1 MDELIKIVVEH
12 IPDAALPVVICFLF
26 TYYIQYKR
34 KETKSERDRDSL
46 ELHDNVEKH
55 TWEISR
61 LKDDMALHNT
71 LMEDIRTTVDALNVS
86 TAKLS
91 VTVES
96 LNETVKELKK

>member
-1 MDELIKIVVEH
+1 MDELIKVVIEH

-34 KETKSERDRDSL
+34 KETKSARDADSL
-46 ELHDNVEKH
+46 ELHDKLQRHEF
-55 TWEISR
+55 EIAR

-91 VTVES
+91 VTVEN
-96 LNETVKELKK
+96 LNDVIRGMKK

>member
-1 MDELIKIVVEH
+1 MDELIKTVIEH
-12 IPDAALPVVICFLF
+12 IPDAALPVVICFIF

-46 ELHDNVEKH
+46 ELHDKLQRHEF
-55 TWEISR
+55 EIAR

-71 LMEDIRTTVDALNVS
+71 LLEDIRTTVDALNVS

-96 LNETVKELKK
+96 LNETVKGLKK